1 MQRILTLLIEF
12 KEYFILTLLVL
23 LSIILLT
30 LNDNPQ
36 LKAIRSYTVA
46 TIGIIQ
52 NTLAMVPNIF
62 ELQRENE
69 VLRKLN
75 VTLLDE
81 TSRLR
86 ESKLENVSLRELL
99 GFKEKIKYKF
109 VAADVIGK
117 TLHLQRNTIT
127 LNVGKNNNVNI
138 DMPVVCEQGIVG
150 RVVAVSTNYSIVQ
163 LLLNKDFR
171 TSVKIQ
177 RSRVDGILAWDGSDR
192 LMMKNV
198 SKKQDV
204 KIGDGAI
211 TSEYSKIFPPDI
223 KVGVVAS
230 VIENPITLF
239 KDILLEP
246 SVDFTRLE
254 QVFVITSIVDTERV
268 NLENK
273 FLERKK

>member
-52 NTLAMVPNIF
+52 NTLALVPNIF

-81 TSRLR
+81 VSRLR
-86 ESKLENVSLRELL
+86 EAKLENARLRELL
-99 GFKEKIKYKF
+99 GLKEKIKYQF
-109 VAADVIGK
+109 VSSDVIGK
-117 TLHLQRNTIT
+117 TLQLQRNTIT
-127 LNVGKNNNVNI
+127 LNVGRNNGVNLH
-138 DMPVVCEQGIVG
+138 MPVVSDQGAVG
-150 RVVAVSTNYSIVQ
+150 RVIAVSSNYSIVQ

-177 RSRVDGILAWDGSDR
+177 RSRVDGILNWDGSDR
-192 LMMKNV
+192 LMIKNV

-204 KIGDGAI
+204 KVGDTAI

-223 KVGVVAS
+223 KVGVVIS
-230 VIENPITLF
+230 VDENPITLF
-239 KDILLEP
+239 KDILIEP

-254 QVFVITSIVDTERV
+254 QVFVITSTVDTQRV
-268 NLENK
+268 NLESK
-273 FLERKK
+273 FMERKK

>member
-23 LSIILLT
+23 FSIILLT

-81 TSRLR
+81 VSRLR
-86 ESKLENVSLRELL
+86 EAKLENTRLRELL
-99 GFKEKIKYKF
+99 GLKEKIKYKF

-127 LNVGKNNNVNI
+127 LNVGRNNGVNV
-138 DMPVVCEQGIVG
+138 DMPVVSEQGIAG
-150 RVVAVSTNYSIVQ
+150 RIVAVSSNYSIAQ

-177 RSRVDGILAWDGSDR
+177 RSRVDGILGWDGSDR
-192 LMMKNV
+192 LMIKNV

-204 KIGDGAI
+204 KVGDAAI

-223 KVGVVAS
+223 KVGVVIS
-230 VIENPITLF
+230 VDENPVTLF
-239 KDILLEP
+239 KDILIEP

-254 QVFVITSIVDTERV
+254 QVFVITSTVDTQRV
-268 NLENK
+268 NLESK
-273 FLERKK
+273 FMERKK

>member
-1 MQRILTLLIEF
+1 MHRILTLLIEF

-23 LSIILLT
+23 FSIILLT
-30 LNDNPQ
+30 TNDNPQ

-52 NTLAMVPNIF
+52 NTLATVPNIF

-81 TSRLR
+81 VSRLR
-86 ESKLENVSLRELL
+86 EAKLENARLRELL
-99 GFKEKIKYKF
+99 GLKEKIKHKF
-109 VAADVIGK
+109 VTADVIGK

-127 LNVGKNNNVNI
+127 LNVGRDDGVNV
-138 DMPVVCEQGIVG
+138 DMPVVSEQGIVG
-150 RVVAVSTNYSIVQ
+150 RVVAVSSNYSIAQ

-171 TSVKIQ
+171 SSVKIQ

-192 LMMKNV
+192 LMIKNV

-204 KIGDGAI
+204 KVGDVVL

-223 KVGVVAS
+223 RVGVVIS
-230 VIENPITLF
+230 VKENPVTLF
-239 KDILLEP
+239 KDIFLEP

-254 QVFVITSIVDTERV
+254 QVFVITSTADTQRV
-268 NLENK
+268 NLESK
-273 FLERKK
+273 FMERKK

>member
-1 MQRILTLLIEF
+1 MQRILIILTEF

-30 LNDNPQ
+30 FNDNPQ
-36 LKAIRSYTVA
+36 IKAIRSYTVA

-52 NTLAMVPNIF
+52 NTLALVPNIF

-75 VTLLDE
+75 VTLLDDV
-81 TSRLR
+81 SRLR
-86 ESKLENVSLRELL
+86 EAKLENARLRELL
-99 GFKEKIKYKF
+99 ALKEKIKYKF
-109 VAADVIGK
+109 VASDVIGK

-127 LNVGKNNNVNI
+127 LNVGRNNGVNV
-138 DMPVVCEQGIVG
+138 DMPVISEQGIVG
-150 RVVAVSTNYSIVQ
+150 RVVAVSSDYSIAQ

-177 RSRVDGILAWDGSDR
+177 RSRVDGILGWDGSER
-192 LMMKNV
+192 LMIKNV

-204 KIGDGAI
+204 KVGDAAI

-223 KVGVVAS
+223 KVGVVIS
-230 VIENPITLF
+230 VDENPVTLF
-239 KDILLEP
+239 KNILIEP

-254 QVFVITSIVDTERV
+254 QVFVITSTVDTQRV
-268 NLENK
+268 KLESK
-273 FLERKK
+273 FMERKK

>member
-1 MQRILTLLIEF
+1 MQRILIILIEF

-36 LKAIRSYTVA
+36 IKAIRSYTVA

-62 ELQRENE
+62 DLQRENE

-75 VTLLDE
+75 VTLLDDV
-81 TSRLR
+81 SRLR
-86 ESKLENVSLRELL
+86 EAKLENARLRELL
-99 GFKEKIKYKF
+99 ALKEKIKYKF
-109 VAADVIGK
+109 VASDVIGK

-127 LNVGKNNNVNI
+127 LNVGRNSGVNV
-138 DMPVVCEQGIVG
+138 DMPVISEQGIVG
-150 RVVAVSTNYSIVQ
+150 RVVAVSSNYSIAQ

-177 RSRVDGILAWDGSDR
+177 RSRVDGILAWDGSDK
-192 LMMKNV
+192 LMIKNV

-204 KIGDGAI
+204 KVGDAAI

-223 KVGVVAS
+223 KVGIIIS
-230 VIENPITLF
+230 VDENPVTLF
-239 KDILLEP
+239 KDILIEP

-254 QVFVITSIVDTERV
+254 QVFVITSTVDTQRV
-268 NLENK
+268 NLESK
-273 FLERKK
+273 FMERKK

>member
-23 LSIILLT
+23 LSMILLT

-52 NTLAMVPNIF
+52 NTLALVPNIF

-81 TSRLR
+81 VSRLR
-86 ESKLENVSLRELL
+86 EAKLENARLRELL
-99 GFKEKIKYKF
+99 GLKEKIKYQF
-109 VAADVIGK
+109 VSSDVIGK

-127 LNVGKNNNVNI
+127 LNVGRNNGVNLH
-138 DMPVVCEQGIVG
+138 MPVVSDQGAVG
-150 RVVAVSTNYSIVQ
+150 RVIAVSSNYSIVQ

-177 RSRVDGILAWDGSDR
+177 RSRVDGILGWDGSDR
-192 LMMKNV
+192 LMIKNV

-204 KIGDGAI
+204 KVGDTAI

-223 KVGVVAS
+223 KVGVVIS
-230 VIENPITLF
+230 VDENPITLF
-239 KDILLEP
+239 KDILIEP

-254 QVFVITSIVDTERV
+254 QVFVITSTVDTQRV
-268 NLENK
+268 NLESK
-273 FLERKK
+273 FMERKK

>member
-23 LSIILLT
+23 FSIVLLS

-52 NTLAMVPNIF
+52 NTLATVPNIF
-62 ELQRENE
+62 ELQKENE

-81 TSRLR
+81 VSRLR
-86 ESKLENVSLRELL
+86 EAKLENARLRELL
-99 GFKEKIKYKF
+99 GLKEKIKYKF
-109 VAADVIGK
+109 VASDVIGK

-127 LNVGKNNNVNI
+127 LNVGRNNGVNV
-138 DMPVVCEQGIVG
+138 DMPVISEQGIVG
-150 RVVAVSTNYSIVQ
+150 RIVAVSSNYSIAQ

-192 LMMKNV
+192 LMIKNV

-204 KIGDGAI
+204 KVGDAAI

-223 KVGVVAS
+223 KVGVVIS
-230 VIENPITLF
+230 VNENPVTLF
-239 KDILLEP
+239 KDVLIEP

-254 QVFVITSIVDTERV
+254 QVFVITSTVDTQRV
-268 NLENK
+268 NLESK
-273 FLERKK
+273 FMERKK

>member
-23 LSIILLT
+23 FSIILLT

-36 LKAIRSYTVA
+36 LKALRSYTVA
-46 TIGIIQ
+46 SVGIIQ

-62 ELQRENE
+62 ELERENE

-81 TSRLR
+81 VSRLR
-86 ESKLENVSLRELL
+86 EAKLENARLRELL
-99 GFKEKIKYKF
+99 GLKEKIKYKF
-109 VAADVIGK
+109 VSSDVIGK

-127 LNVGKNNNVNI
+127 LNVGKNNGVNV
-138 DMPVVCEQGIVG
+138 DMPVISEQGIVG
-150 RVVAVSTNYSIVQ
+150 RIVAVSSNYSIAQ

-177 RSRVDGILAWDGSDR
+177 RSRVDGILGWDGTDR
-192 LMMKNV
+192 LMVKNV

-204 KIGDGAI
+204 KVGDAAI

-223 KVGVVAS
+223 KVGVVIS
-230 VIENPITLF
+230 VDENPVTLF
-239 KDILLEP
+239 KDILIEP

-254 QVFVITSIVDTERV
+254 QVFVITSTADTQRV
-268 NLENK
+268 NLESK
-273 FLERKK
+273 FMERKK

>member
-52 NTLAMVPNIF
+52 NTLALVPNIF

-81 TSRLR
+81 VSRLR
-86 ESKLENVSLRELL
+86 EAKLENARLRELL
-99 GFKEKIKYKF
+99 GLKEKIKYQF
-109 VAADVIGK
+109 VSSDVIGK

-127 LNVGKNNNVNI
+127 LNVGRNNGVNLH
-138 DMPVVCEQGIVG
+138 MPVVSDQGAVG
-150 RVVAVSTNYSIVQ
+150 RVIAVSSNYSIVQ

-177 RSRVDGILAWDGSDR
+177 RSRVDGILGWDGSDR
-192 LMMKNV
+192 LMIKNV

-204 KIGDGAI
+204 KVGDTAI

-223 KVGVVAS
+223 KVGVVIS
-230 VIENPITLF
+230 VDENPITLF
-239 KDILLEP
+239 KDILIEP

-254 QVFVITSIVDTERV
+254 QVFVITSTVDTQRV
-268 NLENK
+268 NLESK
-273 FLERKK
+273 FMERKK